1 MKKIPLVILYVFSGY
16 VIYAQ
21 DSLKAAEKIKLHFD
35 ATAETNS
42 ASFIGYFWKST
53 DSTVFISHKRKIMSN
68 AVASEYFVVPSE
80 NIRMLTISKKRFPLV
95 EMVGGAILGFVLTAG
110 LWENEDVN
118 QDGNLS
124 FWELL
129 YGAIDGLTSEGRTR
143 RKSAMWVG
151 IGGGTIG
158 LVAGAFSSR
167 TIIISLPI
175 EDKHHR
181 FVANKKKFEM
191 FVQ

>member
-1 MKKIPLVILYVFSGY
+1 MSD
-16 VIYAQ
+16 YAITYSQ
-21 DSLKAAEKIKLHFD
+21 DSVQAVTKVKLHFQ
-35 ATAETNS
+35 AIANTNS
-42 ASFIGYFWKST
+42 ASFSGYFWKST

-68 AVASEYFVVPSE
+68 AVDSEYFVIPSE
-80 NIRMLTISKKRFPLV
+80 NISMLTISKKRFPLA

-129 YGAIDGLTSEGRTR
+129 YGAVDGLTSEGRSR
-143 RKSAMWVG
+143 RRTAMWVG

-158 LVAGAFSSR
+158 LIAGAFSSR
-167 TIIISLPI
+167 TIVISLPI
-175 EDKHHR
+175 EDKRHR

-191 FVQ
+191 FVR